1 MYFPKAC
8 QMRPSPSCKVIIKD
22 SSICTSTACE
32 GYETLYVCMT
42 MKCEPSWIV
51 YSLNILT
58 ALLLA
63 HREVSIIIP
72 GNLNL
77 VVWQDQQQCDKD

>member
-1 MYFPKAC
+1 
-8 QMRPSPSCKVIIKD
+8 
-22 SSICTSTACE
+22 
-32 GYETLYVCMT
+32 